1 MNWELLRAWGSVSE
15 DFSGVDGGW
24 YITIDPASPSTN
36 VLTGLNVRDILEL
49 IDLLPPVRSGEG
61 PQ

>member
-1 MNWELLRAWGSVSE
+1 MTGRVPSVSE
-15 DFSGVDGGW
+15 SAHLVE
-24 YITIDPASPSTN
+24 TAPRN